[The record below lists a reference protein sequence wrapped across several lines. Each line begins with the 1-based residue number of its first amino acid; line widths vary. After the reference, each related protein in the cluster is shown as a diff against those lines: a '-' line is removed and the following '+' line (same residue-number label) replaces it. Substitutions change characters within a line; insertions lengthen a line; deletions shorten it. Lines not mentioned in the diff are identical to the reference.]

1 MSVSLINFES
11 LSIEALSDE
20 DRSTIMEMAGDY
32 MAAGKLKHFVVM
44 LHKAATDRELLRTG
58 FVGPV
63 REGAR

>member
-44 LHKAATDRELLRTG
+44 LHKAATDLEATS
-58 FVGPV
+58 
-63 REGAR
+63 